1 MLLDY
6 EPQLVRLILRIYF
19 NVVFIVLA
27 VIGNQCVLYSTKLN
41 ILRKNSVNVTRM
53 TGWLGSFDPFLTSL
67 SIRKIPGGWLG
78 ALMMISV
85 MLSYISDIAVS
96 ALIKPVRVSARC
108 PFTTGL
114 VSPTNE
120 PLSLVPVNGS
130 PYTVVSTA
138 QLSSLANGGPI
149 GIYPKVNLDRNFQAQ
164 TEDIAG
170 RWNCNDV
177 DDDQVYEL
185 GTSKADIA
193 QDLQTKGLLFDTTAI
208 SEAAG
213 LNNSFGHFVILT
225 SSQSDDAQ
233 QPFDVRASVQ
243 LEARYDDSKTMK
255 SFDCN
260 MDAPSMEWVLANMSS
275 QSTLQEWILTF
286 QGNMY
291 NGTGT
296 PAAPDCDVRLSRI
309 LNSMVMI
316 GAGGNYLLGSA
327 PLGST
332 QGCLAQRADIP
343 DTVLGIF
350 GIITLILILL
360 FLYLFTLLLQYLGY
374 PSSERTA
381 LKHTPNGLV
390 DWMAHAAHASLSAE
404 QIDANEDVESK
415 ELKRWEYG
423 LHGSSGR
430 PRLFRKK
437 IGASESLVG
446 NDDDHAIGL
455 MDLGGHEAN
464 GELGRNGRLRHV

>member
-41 ILRKNSVNVTRM
+41 ILRKESVNITRM
-53 TGWLGSFDPFLTSL
+53 TGWLGSFEPFLTSL

-78 ALMMISV
+78 ALMMVSV
-85 MLSYISDIAVS
+85 VLSYISDIAVS

-114 VSPTNE
+114 VSPTND
-120 PLSLVPVNGS
+120 PLALVPVNGS

-149 GIYPKVNLDRNFQAQ
+149 GIYSKVNLDRNFQAQ
-164 TEDIAG
+164 TEDIVG
-170 RWNCNDV
+170 RWNCNDME
-177 DDDQVYEL
+177 DDQVYEL

-193 QDLQTKGLLFDTTAI
+193 QDLRSRGLLFDTTTI

-213 LNNSFGHFVILT
+213 LNNSFGHFVIMT

-243 LEARYDDSKTMK
+243 LEARYDDTKTMK

-260 MDAPSMEWVLANMSS
+260 MDAPSMEWVLGNMSS

-286 QGNMY
+286 QGSMY

-296 PAAPDCDVRLSRI
+296 TAAPDCDVRLSWI
-309 LNSMVMI
+309 LNSMIMI

-343 DTVLGIF
+343 NTVLGIF

-360 FLYLFTLLLQYLGY
+360 FLYLFALLLQYLGY
-374 PSSERTA
+374 PSLQRSA

-390 DWMAHAAHASLSAE
+390 DWMTHAALASLSAE
-404 QIDANEDVESK
+404 QNDANEDVESK

-423 LHGSSGR
+423 LRRGSVR
-430 PRLFRKK
+430 PMLFRKRV
-437 IGASESLVG
+437 GGSESLVG
-446 NDDDHAIGL
+446 GDNDHAI
-455 MDLGGHEAN
+455 
-464 GELGRNGRLRHV
+464 GELGRNGRLRNV